1 MPRLHLAVA
10 ALAIAVVGAGCKK
23 DQPVETVPPHL
34 LDPSLKKKETGD
46 PGLEAA
52 IAKSRKTSLKPFPA
66 EIRAPQA
73 GDLPRYISDLDG
85 AGALLAIIET
95 SMGRIRC
102 ELFEDKTPITVAN
115 FVGLARGLKPF
126 RDTGSGQ
133 QTTRPYYDG
142 LIFHRVIPRFM
153 IQGGDPAGDGT
164 GGPGYKFGL
173 EIHPLA
179 RHDGPG
185 ALAMANAGPETN
197 GSQFYITERAK
208 PELNDKYTVFGRCK
222 NIGIVRDIARV
233 KAASRNRPDKPV
245 RIKRVAI
252 IRGNL

>member
-1 MPRLHLAVA
+1 MFRLLAA
-10 ALAIAVVGAGCKK
+10 CLILAGCQKNK
-23 DQPVETVPPHL
+23 PVETVPPEV
-34 LDPSLKKKETGD
+34 LDPSLKKKDDLDTSTRAAVET
-46 PGLEAA
+46 
-52 IAKSRKTSLKPFPA
+52 SRKTGLQPFPDA
-66 EIRAPQA
+66 VQPPQA
-73 GDLPRYISDLDG
+73 SDLPRYISDLKG

-95 SMGRIRC
+95 TMGQIRC

-115 FVGLARGLKPF
+115 FVGLARGLKPY
-126 RDTGSGQ
+126 RNPKSGE

-142 LIFHRVIPRFM
+142 LTFHRVIPRFM
-153 IQGGDPAGDGT
+153 IQGGDPLGTGT

-185 ALAMANAGPETN
+185 ALAMANAGPDTN
-197 GSQFYITERAK
+197 GSQFFITEEAK

-222 NIGIVRDIARV
+222 NIAVVRDIARV
-233 KAASRNRPDKPV
+233 ESDAKNRPNKPV
-245 RIKRVAI
+245 AIKRLTI

>member
-1 MPRLHLAVA
+1 MLR
-10 ALAIAVVGAGCKK
+10 LAIVCLLAAGCHK
-23 DQPVETVPPHL
+23 DPPVETVPPHL
-34 LDPSLKKKETGD
+34 LDPSLKKSDNLDDGTRKAVDE
-46 PGLEAA
+46 
-52 IAKSRKTSLKPFPA
+52 SRKSTLAPYPD
-66 EIRAPQA
+66 EVRAPQA
-73 GDLPRYISDLDG
+73 ADLERYISDLKG
-85 AGALLAIIET
+85 AGSLLAIIET
-95 SMGRIRC
+95 TMGQIRC

-115 FVGLARGLKPF
+115 FVGLARGLKPY
-126 RDTGSGQ
+126 RSAKSGEQ
-133 QTTRPYYDG
+133 VNRPYYDG

-185 ALAMANAGPETN
+185 ALAMANAGPDTN
-197 GSQFYITERAK
+197 GSQFYITEAAR

-222 NIGIVRDIARV
+222 NIGVVRDIARV
-233 KAASRNRPDKPV
+233 KTNGNNRPETPV
-245 RIKRVAI
+245 AIKRLSI